1 MMNKEQ
7 AFQAIKQ
14 TLDAAIRGGV
24 LINME
29 QASIVLQAWSVII
42 KEEKDKNG

>member
-1 MMNKEQ
+1 MNKEQ
-7 AFQAIKQ
+7 ALQVVKQ
-14 TLDAAIRGGV
+14 TLDAAIKGGV

-42 KEEKDKNG
+42 QEEKKNNA